1 TDGSYNFTLEGPIDH
16 ATGSDEL
23 TLNFP
28 IIATDFDGDTSSATI
43 PVTIVDDQPTIND
56 VKAITVDEDDLAQI
70 GSAQDGSVSID
81 GHFTTNQGSDG
92 VVSYQLDASA
102 TPVDGLTS
110 QGVAVTLS
118 ETANPDGSYNFTL
131 EGPIDHASNSDE
143 LTLNFP
149 IIATDFDGDSSVMV
163 LPVTIQDD
171 VPTIENVVPLT
182 VDENNLI
189 TNGGQSN
196 ALLVEGQFTTT
207 QGSDG
212 VVQYQLETGSDPLNG
227 LTSNGQVIT
236 LVEVSNANG
245 SFTYTATANGNSVFT
260 LQVNNDGSY
269 SFELQGAVDH
279 APNSDTLTLDFS
291 IIATDFD
298 GDTSQ
303 VTLPVTIVDSLP
315 VISAVDAI
323 NVDEDDLVN
332 VGSDQNDP
340 VSIDGKFT
348 TTEGADRVVSYQL
361 DSNAKPVDGLT
372 SQGNPVTLIETAN
385 PDGSFSYVA
394 TADGNPVF
402 TLVVKTDG
410 SYNFTL
416 EGPIDHAINS
426 DELTLNFPIIAT
438 DFDGDITSATIPVT
452 IVDDKPVIT
461 NVDAIQV
468 DEDDL
473 IGIGSDQNDALS
485 INGQFATTQGSDG
498 VVSYQLDSSADPVA
512 GLTSHGEVVDLVET
526 ANADGSFTYTATAN
540 GNPVFTLVVNVDG
553 SYNFTLEGP
562 IDHANG
568 SDDLT
573 LNFPIIATDFDGDTS
588 SAVIPVTI
596 VDDQPTI
603 TNVDSITVDEDDLS
617 GVGSAQ
623 DSVVS
628 IDGKFTTTEGSDRVV
643 SYQLDSSTDP
653 VAGLTSHGE
662 AVVLVETANAD
673 GSFTYSATADGNPVF
688 TLVVNVDGSYNFT
701 LEGPIDHAINSDE
714 L

>member
-1 TDGSYNFTLEGPIDH
+1 
-16 ATGSDEL
+16 
-23 TLNFP
+23 
-28 IIATDFDGDTSSATI
+28 
-43 PVTIVDDQPTIND
+43 
-56 VKAITVDEDDLAQI
+56 
-70 GSAQDGSVSID
+70 

-118 ETANPDGSYNFTL
+118 ETANPDGSFTYTATAGTNPVFTLTVNPDGSYNFTL

-143 LTLNFP
+143 LTLSFP

-340 VSIDGKFT
+340 VSVDGKFT

-361 DSNAKPVDGLT
+361 DSNATPVDGLT

-438 DFDGDITSATIPVT
+438 DFDGDTTSATIPVT

-473 IGIGSDQNDALS
+473 TGIGSDQNDALY

-498 VVSYQLDSSADPVA
+498 VVSYQLDASANPVA
-512 GLTSHGEVVDLVET
+512 GLTSQGVAVTMTET
-526 ANADGSFTYTATAN
+526 ANPDGSFTYQATAG
-540 GNPVFTLVVNVDG
+540 GNAVFTLIVNADG

-562 IDHANG
+562 IDHASG
-568 SDDLT
+568 SDELT

-623 DSVVS
+623 DGVVS
-628 IDGKFTTTEGSDRVV
+628 IDGTFTTTEGSDRVV

-653 VAGLTSHGE
+653 VTGLTSHGE
-662 AVVLVETANAD
+662 AIVLVETANAD
-673 GSFTYSATADGNPVF
+673 GSFTYTATADGNPVF

-701 LEGPIDHAINSDE
+701 LEGPIDHATNSDE
-714 L
+714 LT